1 MKVSILLAIH
11 LIAILIIQSVAYE
24 NMLGLKEYWLWE
36 GFFLHLS
43 LLSIFFLLLFHKTNI
58 NSLTPSPKNTTKFAD
73 LLAKLQK
80 LCFHCDNHDQIIVMF
95 MTISVLLGRHPHKK
109 LHVS

>member
-11 LIAILIIQSVAYE
+11 LIAILIIQSVACE

-43 LLSIFFLLLFHKTNI
+43 LLSIFSYCYFTKQISIHQHPYPKTLQNLLTSWQTCRNFV
-58 NSLTPSPKNTTKFAD
+58 S
-73 LLAKLQK
+73 
-80 LCFHCDNHDQIIVMF
+80 IVITM
-95 MTISVLLGRHPHKK
+95 IKS
-109 LHVS
+109 